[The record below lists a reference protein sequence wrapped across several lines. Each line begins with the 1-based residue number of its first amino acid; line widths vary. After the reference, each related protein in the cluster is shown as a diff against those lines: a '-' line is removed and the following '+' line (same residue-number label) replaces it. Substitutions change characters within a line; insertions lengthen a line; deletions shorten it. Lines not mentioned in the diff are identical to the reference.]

1 MDEAMT
7 NILLETVLTMNH
19 KLHDNI
25 DWFACGTDSEQ
36 LDQIG
41 MRQQFHVLCLTKKL
55 NLERKKSITYR
66 DY

>member
-1 MDEAMT
+1 
-7 NILLETVLTMNH
+7 MNH

-41 MRQQFHVLCLTKKL
+41 MRQQFHVPCLAKKL
-55 NLERKKSITYR
+55 NLERKNQLHNETIKVRKHIYESTFVSFF
-66 DY
+66 